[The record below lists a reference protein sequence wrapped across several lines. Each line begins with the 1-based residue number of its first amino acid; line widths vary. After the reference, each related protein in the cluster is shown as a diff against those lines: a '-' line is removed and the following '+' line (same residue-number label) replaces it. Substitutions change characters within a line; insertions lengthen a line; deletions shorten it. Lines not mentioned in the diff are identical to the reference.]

1 MWLNSPYS
9 PRKFEGAWGVHLP
22 LPVVLATR
30 FLSVQWRLTA
40 VFPNAL
46 HHTGR
51 NLTEDKLFTVSP
63 KIRHYAENGLL
74 KIIIKKTIVIIIIK
88 NERLVVHTGDSIAG
102 AAESSV
108 DHMCR
113 SPTSGFVFP
122 WVQVLKMADR
132 WIRRIPRSVVPQQLT
147 AQLRQRAVKR
157 QLNTAE

>member
-1 MWLNSPYS
+1 M
-9 PRKFEGAWGVHLP
+9 
-22 LPVVLATR
+22 
-30 FLSVQWRLTA
+30 FLECKYRAVFALFTSEVGRSLRGTDTTSSGLTA

-122 WVQVLKMADR
+122 
-132 WIRRIPRSVVPQQLT
+132 
-147 AQLRQRAVKR
+147 
-157 QLNTAE
+157 